1 MPWLQIVLFILKLL
15 QDAKQH
21 DSAESFAASRPEM
34 GANGEILKWLWEHR
48 QEILDFLL
56 PFFTQP
62 QLMGASDDPQSEI
75 NSVVEKL
82 KQ

>member
-21 DSAESFAASRPEM
+21 DSAESFAASRPDM
-34 GANGEILKWLWEHR
+34 GANGEILKWIWEHR
-48 QEILDFLL
+48 QEIIDFVLT
-56 PFFTQP
+56 FFNTPQP
-62 QLMGASDDPQSEI
+62 MGSSDLQTEI
-75 NSVVEKL
+75 NSLVEEL